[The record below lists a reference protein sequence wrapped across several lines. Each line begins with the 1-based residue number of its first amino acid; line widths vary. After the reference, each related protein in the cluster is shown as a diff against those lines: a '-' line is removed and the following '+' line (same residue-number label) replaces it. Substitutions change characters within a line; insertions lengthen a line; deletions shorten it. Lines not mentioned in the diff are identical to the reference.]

1 MLKGINENKNLIRY
15 RYVILNIIRFFS
27 QILFMHDNVSINKR
41 MDDNLYFNQEYITS
55 YFQYLSYRN
64 LKKKKKINFNI
75 RSTTTS

>member
-1 MLKGINENKNLIRY
+1 
-15 RYVILNIIRFFS
+15 
-27 QILFMHDNVSINKR
+27 